1 MVARELIEEYGLKQ
15 EQVAVRLGVTQAA
28 VSKYRHQV
36 RGEAVQ
42 LDSAPEVQT
51 ISKAIAS
58 MLSQSPDPIAVSQKL
73 CQACTDIRALGLMCE
88 TCHKVDPQWDVE
100 HCTIC
105 FGNHSCSELIT
116 NYPTSRRFP
125 IGTPLPLP
133 RFFLQFTSTNHL
145 VLKTHLS
152 RSSALVLIRS
162 YQAFG
167 MNS

>member
-1 MVARELIEEYGLKQ
+1 VIPALRAMVARELIEEYGLKQ

-116 NYPTSRRFP
+116 IEPESMGKYRRIP
-125 IGTPLPLP
+125 
-133 RFFLQFTSTNHL
+133 
-145 VLKTHLS
+145 
-152 RSSALVLIRS
+152 IRS
-162 YQAFG
+162 
-167 MNS
+167 